1 MNRTTL
7 AVELPTHD
15 APIVLDLNAI
25 YRQFQTLPDARKRR
39 GVRYPLAVLL
49 TIAVLAKLSGYSQVA
64 AIADWACA
72 RADALADLFELKR
85 PSMPHPATWTRVL
98 GQAVAIT
105 ALEHLVA
112 RLSAGPARAEVP
124 ARGSLI
130 VNLDGK
136 TLRGTIALGQTSGVH
151 LLAAY
156 QADDGRVLAQAAVGS
171 KTNEIGA
178 APALLEQLDL
188 TGTVVTG
195 DAMHAQRQLSRQVV
209 EAGGDYFWWV
219 KDNQPTLLSDLE
231 LLFADEYVSTGWS
244 GLSVDFTTVQTI
256 DKGPGRIE
264 VRELTASSLLQDHVD
279 WPYLAQVV
287 RVERTRITKVKTE
300 HEVSYGISS
309 LPASVADTARLLTIC
324 RAHWRIENG
333 LHYRRDVTLEE
344 DASQVRVGQAPQ
356 VLAALNNLVCG
367 LCARAKVSNLA
378 AFQRF
383 VARQLD
389 RWLEAGQVSHQH
401 APSRLALG
409 MVPHRC

>member
-1 MNRTTL
+1 MNRTTF
-7 AVELPTHD
+7 AVDLPTQH
-15 APIVLDLNAI
+15 APILLDLGAI
-25 YRQFQTLPDARKRR
+25 YRQFQTLSDARKRR

-64 AIADWACA
+64 AITDWARA
-72 RADALADLFELKR
+72 RAEVLAELFELKR
-85 PSMPHPATWTRVL
+85 PSMPHQATWTRVL
-98 GQAVAIT
+98 GQALAIT
-105 ALEHLVA
+105 ALEQLVA
-112 RLSAGPARAEVP
+112 RLSSEPPTAEVP

-156 QADDGRVLAQAAVGS
+156 QADQGRVLAQVAVGS

-178 APALLEQLDL
+178 APALLDQLAL
-188 TGTVVTG
+188 SGTVVTG
-195 DAMHAQRQLSRQVV
+195 DAMYTQRALSCQIV

-219 KDNQPTLLSDLE
+219 KDNQPTLLSNLE
-231 LLFADEYVSTGWS
+231 LLFAEEYVSAGWS
-244 GLSVDFTTVQTI
+244 GLEVDFTTAQTV
-256 DKGPGRIE
+256 DKGHGRIE
-264 VRELTASSLLQDHVD
+264 VRKLTASSLLQDYVD

-287 RVERTRITKVKTE
+287 RVERTRITKLKTE

-309 LPASVADTARLLTIC
+309 LPAGVADAARLLTIC

-333 LHYRRDVTLEE
+333 LHYRRDVTLQE
-344 DASQVRVGQAPQ
+344 DASLVRVGQAPQ

-367 LCARAKVSNLA
+367 LCARAKVANLA

-389 RWLEAGQVSHQH
+389 QWLGAGELSHQH
-401 APSRLALG
+401 APSKSAVG
-409 MVPHRC
+409 MLPHRY